1 MRSTGVSLP
10 VAGSPGAEGEFSLT
24 SRRHDA
30 IGPRGRWGLFA
41 SLCGLSF
48 GFALMFVLR
57 GAWPVLPYSA
67 LEMAV
72 LFWAFHRFE
81 RRIGDWERITVCG
94 DLVIVESERS
104 GVRTRRVF
112 NRQWL
117 RVEVEERSFGRSPA
131 LALRYAGQR
140 TTFGEALPDGERIR
154 LGRDLR
160 RVLSAAVRPPAQG
173 VGDG

>member
-1 MRSTGVSLP
+1 MRSAGVSP
-10 VAGSPGAEGEFSLT
+10 PIAASPGAEAEFSLT

-30 IGPRGRWGLFA
+30 IGPRGRWWLFA

-48 GFALMFVLR
+48 GFALMFAVR

-67 LEMAV
+67 IEMGV

-81 RRIGDWERITVCG
+81 RRIAEWERITVCG
-94 DLVIVESERS
+94 DRVIVESERN
-104 GVRTRRVF
+104 GERTRRVF

-117 RVEVEERSFGRSPA
+117 RVELEERSFGRPPA

-140 TTFGEALPDGERIR
+140 TTFGNDLPAGERIR
-154 LGRDLR
+154 LGRELR
-160 RVLSAAVRPPAQG
+160 RVLAAAVRSPAQG
-173 VGDG
+173 LGDG

>member
-1 MRSTGVSLP
+1 MHSAGVSPP

-24 SRRHDA
+24 LRRHDA
-30 IGPRGRWGLFA
+30 IGPLGRWGLFA
-41 SLCGLSF
+41 SLFGLSF

-81 RRIGDWERITVCG
+81 RRIADWERITICG
-94 DLVIVESERS
+94 DRVIVDSERS
-104 GVRTRRVF
+104 GVRTQCVF

-117 RVEVEERSFGRSPA
+117 RIELEERSFGRPPA

-140 TTFGEALPDGERIR
+140 TTFGEALPAGERIR
-154 LGRDLR
+154 LGRELR
-160 RVLSAAVRPPAQG
+160 RLLSAAVRPPAQG
-173 VGDG
+173 FGDG